1 MSQAGDARL
10 LRRVRWRL
18 VAWSAGSTLALLVVL
33 GGALFLSV
41 QRSLAATGTAQLE
54 RQAAS
59 LQDFME
65 HDPHGGVGPHDG
77 GGGSDEDDNPFGR
90 PVFGGPASGT
100 LSIVVD
106 ADGRIAGAAPSN
118 SEGLPVDEG
127 VTSALGGTTDV
138 RTATLNDTP
147 VRVLST
153 PVEIDGADYV
163 VQVVQ
168 DRSAEERTLT
178 TLLIVLVAGG
188 LVVLGAATGIGFV
201 YAGRALVPIRDSLR
215 RQREFAADA
224 SHELRTPLTVVRGS
238 VEDLRRH
245 ADQPVSQVGDAL
257 DDIEAE
263 VGHLTSLVDDL
274 LLLARTDSGAVELR
288 HEPVDLAE
296 VAGEAVASMRSAADA
311 RGVEIRLDAA
321 PASVRGD
328 PQRLRQLVA
337 ILVDNA
343 LRHSP
348 RGGRIRVVIRPGSHP
363 SVSVEDDGPGIRS
376 EDLPHLFDRFWRA
389 PDAPAGGTG
398 LGLAI
403 ARWIAERHD
412 GRISAGNR
420 SNGAGARFE
429 VVLRGS

>member
-1 MSQAGDARL
+1 M
-10 LRRVRWRL
+10 
-18 VAWSAGSTLALLVVL
+18 
-33 GGALFLSV
+33 
-41 QRSLAATGTAQLE
+41 
-54 RQAAS
+54 
-59 LQDFME
+59 
-65 HDPHGGVGPHDG
+65 P
-77 GGGSDEDDNPFGR
+77 
-90 PVFGGPASGT
+90 
-100 LSIVVD
+100 
-106 ADGRIAGAAPSN
+106 DGRIAGAAPSN
-118 SEGLPVDEG
+118 SEGLPVNEG

-245 ADQPVSQVGDAL
+245 ADEPVSQVRDAL

-321 PASVRGD
+321 PASVMGD

>member
-127 VTSALGGTTDV
+127 VISALGGTTDV

-274 LLLARTDSGAVELR
+274 LLLVRTDSGAVELR
-288 HEPVDLAE
+288 HY
-296 VAGEAVASMRSAADA
+296 RST
-311 RGVEIRLDAA
+311 
-321 PASVRGD
+321 
-328 PQRLRQLVA
+328 
-337 ILVDNA
+337 
-343 LRHSP
+343 SP
-348 RGGRIRVVIRPGSHP
+348 RSPGKP
-363 SVSVEDDGPGIRS
+363 SPRCARRRMRAGSRFGSTRH
-376 EDLPHLFDRFWRA
+376 LP
-389 PDAPAGGTG
+389 P
-398 LGLAI
+398 
-403 ARWIAERHD
+403 
-412 GRISAGNR
+412 
-420 SNGAGARFE
+420 
-429 VVLRGS
+429 